1 MSTLLDDALS
11 RSLRT
16 VSHGFAYRE
25 LSENRIQLLCVLIH
39 AILFDNRIPAWD
51 LFYAGPKPV
60 IMPDVDPF
68 LQFIE
73 RHGAK

>member
-1 MSTLLDDALS
+1 MSALLNDALS

-16 VSHGFAYRE
+16 ASYGLAYRE
-25 LSENRIQLLCVLIH
+25 LNENRIQLLCVLIH
-39 AILFDNRIPAWD
+39 AMLFENRIPDWD
-51 LFYAGPKPV
+51 LFYAGPKPA

-68 LQFIE
+68 LRFIE